1 MTLNR
6 CSLSVQCANFAW
18 RCGEGEWGK
27 QPKPRSMFKIVRRID
42 LAPNIVRMDLA
53 ARRVAE
59 SAQPGQFVIVRVDDR
74 GERIPLTIADYDE
87 ELGTVSIVTQTIG
100 VSTRKLCTLQEG
112 DSVMDF
118 VGPLGCPS
126 DLVGLSDAE
135 LAKKRVIFVGG
146 GVGAAPVYPQ
156 VKYLAKRGFKPDVI
170 IGAKTKAIEI
180 MREGLEEY
188 SANYYQAT
196 DDGSD
201 GFHGMVTDCLKD
213 LVVNRGK
220 EYNHCV
226 TIGPMIMMKFVAL
239 VTKELGIPTVA
250 SLNTL
255 MVDGTGMCGACRV
268 TVGGKT
274 RFTCVEGPEF
284 DAHAVDFAEAMRRQ
298 GMYKTIEKAHLD
310 AYNAECK
317 LG

>member
-1 MTLNR
+1 
-6 CSLSVQCANFAW
+6 
-18 RCGEGEWGK
+18 
-27 QPKPRSMFKIVRRID
+27 MFKIVRKAE
-42 LAPNIVRMDLA
+42 LAPNIFLMDIA

-59 SAQPGQFVIVRVDDR
+59 SAQPGQFIIVRVDAH
-74 GERIPLTIADYDE
+74 GERVPLTIADYDR
-87 ELGTVSIVTQTIG
+87 ELGTVTIVTQTIG
-100 VSTRKLCTLQEG
+100 VSTRKLCALGEG

-118 VGPLGCPS
+118 VGPLGRPS
-126 DLVGLSDAE
+126 DLVELTDEE
-135 LAKKRVIFVGG
+135 LAEKKIIFVGG

-156 VKYLAKRGFKPDVI
+156 VKYLAERGFKPDVI

-180 MREGLEEY
+180 MREGLEKH

-213 LVVNRGK
+213 LVKNQGK
-220 EYNHCV
+220 VYNHCV
-226 TIGPMIMMKFVAL
+226 TIGPMIMMKFVAQL
-239 VTKELGIPTVA
+239 TRELAIPTVA

-268 TVGGKT
+268 SVGGKT

-284 DAHAVDFAEAMRRQ
+284 DAHAVDFPEAMRRQ
-298 GMYKTIEKAHLD
+298 GMYKTIEQSQLAT
-310 AYNAECK
+310 YNENCK